1 MAKKLSDKKD
11 ASADNAADTDAGSA
25 QPDTGAAPEAPV
37 ANKPVV
43 PAGNPQSIL
52 TEEESP
58 LLRGDETDRA
68 VDDIVAHESDE
79 VLAAEDEERAAA
91 VPTSKPRRGFWRS
104 IGLVFQLWLGT
115 SRGRWITFILLV
127 AACTVVGV
135 TPKYRYY
142 TLNKAGVQA
151 GASLTVVDD
160 LTQLPLKNVQV
171 SLEGQ
176 SRQTD
181 AAGVVAFSKL
191 RLGPATVRIDQPGFS
206 TVQHTVVLG
215 WGSNPLGPFPLQAV
229 GARYAID
236 VTDWLTGKPLAGVQA
251 TSGDATALSD
261 RNGRVEL
268 TLENAADA
276 ANPVTLT
283 KDGYR
288 TEQVSL
294 KTTKEAAAAHL
305 VLAQKIVY
313 VDNSSGQADVY
324 SSDLDGANKTI
335 VLAGTGQENG
345 AISLVQSPDG
355 THAAVVDTRDGKQ
368 DSDGFLEN
376 TLTLVDL
383 ASKTTTTL
391 AQADQIQL
399 IAWSGTHLV
408 FEQVSADAAT
418 PAASKTTLV
427 NFDYAANS
435 RLQLAAAPRLTN
447 VISAQGDIFYAVPAS
462 DADGAP
468 QPGLYRVHTDGTGR
482 QTVLGQEVQNVVRTD
497 YNTLHIQSAAG
508 WTAYTMLGSGAKS
521 DSATPADLTSRQ
533 YLDNADHSQSLWVNQ
548 GALMAYTVASGKDAV
563 LQKQDGIA
571 YPVQWLNGAVLYRV
585 STGAETAEYVSA
597 LSGGTA
603 HKVAD
608 VFPAAAFAAGQ

>member
-1 MAKKLSDKKD
+1 MAKE
-11 ASADNAADTDAGSA
+11 SADRKDVPAAADAPEGSA
-25 QPDTGAAPEAPV
+25 EKPDTTGQTSDN
-37 ANKPVV
+37 ANKPIV
-43 PAGNPQSIL
+43 PAANPESVL
-52 TEEESP
+52 EDESP

-68 VDDIVAHESDE
+68 VDDIMAHEGDE
-79 VLAAEDEERAAA
+79 VLAAEDNERAAA
-91 VPTSKPRRGFWRS
+91 APRPKQKGGFWRGV
-104 IGLVFQLWLGT
+104 GLLFRLWLGT
-115 SRGRWITFILLV
+115 SRGRWITFVLLV

-142 TLNKAGVQA
+142 ALNKAGVQA

-171 SLEGQ
+171 TIEGQ
-176 SRQTD
+176 SRQTNTD
-181 AAGVVAFSKL
+181 GTVTFQKL
-191 RLGPATVRIDQPGFS
+191 RLGPSEVHIDQPGFS

-236 VTDWLTGKPLAGVQA
+236 ITDWLTGKPLAGVQA

-283 KDGYR
+283 REGYR

-294 KTTKEAAAAHL
+294 KSTKEAAAAHL

-313 VDNSSGQADVY
+313 VDSSGGQADLY
-324 SSDLDGANKTI
+324 ASDLDGANKSL

-345 AISLVQSPDG
+345 AIAVAESPDHK
-355 THAAVVDTRDGKQ
+355 HAAIIDTRDGKQ

-383 ASKTTTTL
+383 TSKTTTTL
-391 AQADQIQL
+391 AQAGQIQL
-399 IAWSGTHLV
+399 IDWSGTHLI
-408 FEQVSADAAT
+408 FEQVSSDPAT
-418 PAASKTTLV
+418 PAASKTTVV

-435 RLQLAAAPRLTN
+435 RLQLAAAPRLSN
-447 VISAQGDIFYAVPAS
+447 VLSAQGDIYYAVAAS
-462 DADGAP
+462 DDSGAP
-468 QPGLYRVHTDGTGR
+468 KAGLYRVNADGSGR
-482 QTVLGQEVQNVVRTD
+482 QTIIDQEVQNVVRTD
-497 YNTLHIQSAAG
+497 YNTLHLQTAAG
-508 WTAYTMLGSGAKS
+508 WTAYTMLGNGAKS
-521 DSATPADLTSRQ
+521 SSATPADLTSRH
-533 YLDNADHSQSLWVNQ
+533 YIDNADHTQSLWVNQ
-548 GALMAYTVASGKDAV
+548 GALTIYDVATGKDTV
-563 LQKQDGIA
+563 LQKQDGLA
-571 YPVQWLNGAVLYRV
+571 YPVQWLDGAVLYRV
-585 STGAETAEYVSA
+585 STDTETAMYITA
-597 LSGGTA
+597 LSGGQA

-608 VFPAAAFAAGQ
+608 VSPTTGFATGQ